1 MLLEDVTNPED
12 KVVQSF
18 VARLIAA
25 EDKAQREKLGMWQD
39 TLNQSGKKSSV
50 WSLITKA
57 IKETSQKV
65 KQYWQRR

>member
-25 EDKAQREKLGMWQD
+25 EDKAKRKKLGMWQD

>member
-25 EDKAQREKLGMWQD
+25 EDKAQRKKLGMWQD